1 MSERIENNLANG
13 PNDLKEVHLSE
24 DKTGKLKEVVDE
36 FKRTPTGAVKVAVGI
51 LGALLTLFSLYTA
64 QFGLLVANKQRA
76 IFLAFALALTFL
88 LYPSRFHKRK
98 EVGIL
103 DIIFALTGFVSSFYI
118 VIVFDELALRQG
130 WPTQTDFTMG
140 LLTII
145 LLSMAAIRVAGFI
158 LPSISL
164 IFLAYCYLGQWI
176 PGRFGHRGFSV
187 ITIVRHMY
195 LSTEGVFGLPL
206 GVVSDF
212 IYLFIF
218 FGVILTV
225 TGVGKVF
232 IDLALALL
240 GRQMGGPAKV
250 AVLASG
256 FLGTINGSSVANVIG
271 TGTFTI
277 PLMKSIGYKPY
288 FAGAVEASASCGG
301 QIMPPIM
308 GAAAFIM
315 AEFLGV
321 SYLSIAVAAAL
332 PAILY
337 YTGVLASVHIEAV
350 RTGLKGLPK
359 EQIPSL
365 KRILLKEGYMLIP
378 IPLIIVTLLM
388 GYTPT
393 MAALW
398 AIYLSLTLPY
408 IPFIGKKENR
418 YNLKDLY
425 NMLVKGATGAL
436 ELLVICGLIGFI
448 IGASSLTGV
457 GLKLASAIVDLSA
470 GYLLPALILTML
482 ASLLLGMGIPTTGN
496 YIMMALLTAPALKL
510 MNVEPVSAHMFVFY
524 FGIISDLTPP
534 VALAAMVAAGV
545 AGAPFW
551 KTAVTATKLAVAGFV
566 IPYMFVYNPAL
577 LLNLNNLNLAETSF
591 IVITSVIGVI
601 ALAAAVQNHL
611 FTRLKFYERILLLA
625 ASFLLILPTYLHSI
639 MGSILLGIVL
649 AIQAYRSKAEATA
662 ETLTREKKG

>member
-1 MSERIENNLANG
+1 MNNNSTNEQNG
-13 PNDLKEVHLSE
+13 LEEGLLSE
-24 DKTGKLKEVVDE
+24 DKTEKLTELVLE
-36 FKRTPTGAVKVAVGI
+36 RKRTPTGAVKVAVGI

-64 QFGLLVANKQRA
+64 QFGLLVANKQRG
-76 IFLAFALALTFL
+76 IFLAFALSLTFL
-88 LYPSRFHKRK
+88 LYPSRFSKKK
-98 EVGIL
+98 EVGLL

-118 VIVFDELALRQG
+118 VIVFDQLALRQG
-130 WPTQTDFTMG
+130 WPTQTDFIMG
-140 LLTII
+140 LLTMI

-164 IFLAYCYLGQWI
+164 IFLAYCYFGQWI
-176 PGRFGHRGFSV
+176 PGKFGHRGFSV

-240 GRQMGGPAKV
+240 GKQRGGPAKV

-256 FLGTINGSSVANVIG
+256 FLGSINGSSVANVVG

-277 PLMKSIGYKPY
+277 PLMKSIGYRPY

-321 SYLSIAVAAAL
+321 SYLTVAVAATL

-337 YTGVLASVHIEAV
+337 YTGVLTSVHIEAV

-365 KRILLKEGYMLIP
+365 KRILMKEGYMLIP

-398 AIYLSLTLPY
+398 AIYLSLSLPY

-418 YNLKDLY
+418 YSLGDLY
-425 NMLVKGATGAL
+425 NMLVKGAMGAL
-436 ELLVICGLIGFI
+436 DLLVICGLIGFI
-448 IGASSLTGV
+448 IGTSSLTGV
-457 GLKLASAIVDLSA
+457 GLKLASFIVDMSG
-470 GYLLPALILTML
+470 GYLLPALILTMF
-482 ASLLLGMGIPTTGN
+482 ASILLGMGIPTTGN

-510 MNVEPVSAHMFVFY
+510 MNVEPMSAHMFVFY

-534 VALAAMVAAGV
+534 VALCAMVAAGV
-545 AGAPFW
+545 ASAPFW
-551 KTAVTATKLAVAGFV
+551 KTAVTATKLAVAGFI
-566 IPYMFVYNPAL
+566 IPYMFVYNPKL
-577 LLNLNNLNLAETSF
+577 LINLSSMNLAETSF
-591 IVITSVIGVI
+591 IVITSVTGVI
-601 ALAAAVQNHL
+601 ALAAVVQNHL
-611 FTRLKFYERILLLA
+611 FIRLKLYERIMLLS

-639 MGSILLGIVL
+639 IGAIMLGIVL
-649 AIQAYRSKAEATA
+649 AVQVYRSKAKIAG
-662 ETLTREKKG
+662 ETLT

>member
-1 MSERIENNLANG
+1 MMSEKTENELVNEQNDQKGNL
-13 PNDLKEVHLSE
+13 PTE
-24 DKTGKLKEVVDE
+24 DNTEKLKELVQE
-36 FKRTPTGAVKVAVGI
+36 RKRTPTGAVKIVIGI

-64 QFGLLVANKQRA
+64 QFGLLVANKQRG

-88 LYPSRFHKRK
+88 LYPSRFSKRK
-98 EVGIL
+98 KVGIL
-103 DIIFALTGFVSSFYI
+103 DIIFALTGFMSSFYI
-118 VIVFDELALRQG
+118 VAVFDELALRQG
-130 WPTQTDFTMG
+130 WPTQTDFIMG

-164 IFLAYCYLGQWI
+164 IFLAYCYFGQWI
-176 PGRFGHRGFSV
+176 PGKFGHRGFSV

-240 GRQMGGPAKV
+240 GRQRGGPAKV

-256 FLGTINGSSVANVIG
+256 LLGTINGSSVANVVG

-288 FAGAVEASASCGG
+288 FAGAVESSASCGG

-321 SYLSIAVAAAL
+321 SYLTVAVAAAL

-337 YTGVLASVHIEAV
+337 YTGVLTSVHIEAV

-359 EQIPSL
+359 EQLPSL
-365 KRILLKEGYMLIP
+365 KRILMKEGYMLIP
-378 IPLIIVTLLM
+378 IPLIIVTLLL

-418 YNLKDLY
+418 YSSSDLF

-436 ELLVICGLIGFI
+436 DLIVICGLIGFI
-448 IGASSLTGV
+448 IGTSSLTGV
-457 GLKLASAIVDLSA
+457 GLKLASFIVDMSG
-470 GYLLPALILTML
+470 GYLLPALILTMF

-510 MNVEPVSAHMFVFY
+510 MNVEPMSAHMFVFY

-566 IPYMFVYNPAL
+566 IPYMFVYSPRL
-577 LLNLNNLNLAETSF
+577 LLNLSDLHPGEASF
-591 IVITSVIGVI
+591 IAITAIIGVI
-601 ALAAAVQNHL
+601 ALAAVVQNHL
-611 FTRLKFYERILLLA
+611 FTRLKIYERILLLA
-625 ASFLLILPTYLHSI
+625 ASFLLILPSYLHSI
-639 MGSILLGIVL
+639 TGAMIMGIILAMQI
-649 AIQAYRSKAEATA
+649 YRSKGK
-662 ETLTREKKG
+662 LLPGF